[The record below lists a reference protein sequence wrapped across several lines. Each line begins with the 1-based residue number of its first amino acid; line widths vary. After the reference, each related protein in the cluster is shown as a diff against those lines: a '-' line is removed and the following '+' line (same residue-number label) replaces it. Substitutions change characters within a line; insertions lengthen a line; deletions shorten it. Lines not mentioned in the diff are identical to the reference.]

1 MYTSY
6 KTLIGLLAALFFLAC
21 SSEKNTQKSTENRS
35 KQQNEII
42 MKSEFP
48 NAVAYEIFIQ
58 SFADSNGDGIGDFK
72 GATQKLDYLADLGI
86 QAVWLMPI
94 MESPSYHKYDV
105 TNYKSIHPDYGTMYD
120 FKEFVQEAHQ
130 KGIKVIIDM
139 IINHTGSDHPWFK
152 EAKKDKDNPFREYYV
167 WANKDAVA
175 DQIAKKET
183 AQDSDNIQQWHAV
196 DGIESAEHYYGYFHG
211 GMPDLNF
218 DSEKVRKE
226 IVDIGR
232 FWLQDI
238 DVDGFRLDAAKHIFP
253 DDRVQDSYEW
263 WQYYSE
269 EMKKI
274 KPDVYLVGEVWAP
287 ASLVKQFAKG
297 LPALFNFDLSG
308 SIQQAVIEERNIA
321 ATIEGPR
328 WVTLEDENL
337 VDNLI
342 AQRKVYQ
349 SANADY
355 HDAIFL
361 SNHDQNRIMS
371 NLKGNVAKA
380 KLAASIL
387 LTLAGSP
394 YIYYGEEIGML
405 GMKPDPN
412 IREPMLWDTMA
423 EDSLRTTWME
433 PKFATDETVRG
444 VALQMGDNKSLF
456 THYKSL
462 IRMRNENEALSKG
475 ELIAF
480 PHADE
485 RILAYGRVFEGD
497 TVYVVH
503 NLSKDIIIPIP
514 DFKGALIYGRDNLFA
529 GQLNA
534 YESMVFRE

>member
-21 SSEKNTQKSTENRS
+21 SSEKNTQKSSENRGE
-35 KQQNEII
+35 QQNEII
-42 MKSEFP
+42 KKSEFP
-48 NAVAYEIFIQ
+48 DAVAYEIFIQ

-105 TNYKSIHPDYGTMYD
+105 TNYKSIHPDYGNMDD
-120 FKEFVQEAHQ
+120 FKEFVKEAHQ
-130 KGIKVIIDM
+130 RGIKVIIDM
-139 IINHTGSDHPWFK
+139 IINHSGSDHPWFQ
-152 EAKKDKDNPFREYYV
+152 EAKKGVDNPYREYYV
-167 WANKDAVA
+167 WADKDAVA
-175 DQIAKKET
+175 DEIAKKET

-196 DGIESAEHYYGYFHG
+196 EGNKKAEHYYGYFYG

-226 IVDIGR
+226 IIDIGR
-232 FWLQDI
+232 FWLEEI

-253 DDRVQDSYEW
+253 DDRVKDSYEW

-297 LPALFNFDLSG
+297 LPALFNFDLAG

-328 WVTLEDENL
+328 WVTLEEENL

-349 SANADY
+349 AANADY
-355 HDAIFL
+355 HDATFL

-371 NLKGNVAKA
+371 NLKGDVAKA

-387 LTLAGSP
+387 LTLPGSP

-412 IREPMLWDTMA
+412 IREPMIWNTMA
-423 EDSLRTTWME
+423 VDSLRTTWMP
-433 PKFATDETVRG
+433 PKFATDETVSS
-444 VALQMGDNKSLF
+444 VAVQMEDNQSLF

-462 IRMRNENEALSKG
+462 IGMRNENEALSKG

-485 RILAYGRVFEGD
+485 RILGYGRVFEGD